1 MLRRCI
7 NYIRRKFRVI
17 FKKYF
22 RSKDIALVKDKSF
35 IIISDDCWGGSIY
48 QWYKRAYNTPFIGVF
63 LYAPCY
69 MKLLSNFDY
78 YMEKKLEFVDV
89 TKYPDLPK
97 TYPVGLLEDIE
108 IHFPHYA
115 TEEDAEK
122 KWNRRACRMLQE
134 RNKDN
139 YFFKFSDGA
148 GATAEDFEKF
158 HKLPFKNKLSF
169 SVKAYESLKGDNHIK
184 LYESYDNKNKR
195 VPNGVKLF
203 KLTFIYFN
211 LNKWFTK

>member
-1 MLRRCI
+1 MFRQYI

-17 FKKYF
+17 FKRYF
-22 RSKDIALVKDKSF
+22 RSRDITQVKDKNF
-35 IIISDDCWGGSIY
+35 IIISDDCWGGSVY
-48 QWYKRAYNTPFIGVF
+48 QWYKRPYNSPFVGLF

-69 MKLLSNFDY
+69 MKLLSNFDCY
-78 YMEKKLEFVDV
+78 LGKKLEFVDS

-97 TYPVGLLEDIE
+97 TYPVGVLGDIE

-115 TEEDAEK
+115 SEEEAEI
-122 KWNRRACRMLQE
+122 KWNRRISRMKQE
-134 RNKDN
+134 NNKDN

-158 HKLPFKNKLSF
+158 HELPFKNKLSI
-169 SVKAYESLKGDNHIK
+169 SVKDYEFLKGKDHIK
-184 LYESYDNKNKR
+184 MYESYGNKNER

-211 LNKWFTK
+211 LNKWFNG